1 MDTKEIKIEREKLE
15 GNIMNLLNDFE
26 TVTGMR
32 VTSIQLDRMSVM
44 DERGD
49 FIYGV
54 ELRVEL

>member
-26 TVTGMR
+26 TVTELR